1 MSNSYYNPSGNP
13 ATGAS
18 GLSATIRAE
27 FVSIANGF
35 SLLPS
40 FTSGVTGQVLVSQGT
55 GAPTFSA
62 FFSVAPA
69 TGVVTQTIQGSSAI
83 TLSST
88 LFESTGLIN
97 NYLSHD
103 TRNASGGNAASS
115 DFVAT
120 ADTGTDTTNYIN
132 FGINGSGFS
141 QGSWTISGALDGYLY
156 TQSSNL
162 TLGTATAG
170 KNVYIHVGGT
180 LSANIVGTFSATGLA
195 ITGALSATGGFTGN
209 VTGNVS
215 GSAGSATTAT
225 TAATANALNAAN
237 SYSVVGITATGGFTG
252 NVTGN
257 VSGSAGSATTATTAN
272 ALNAANSYSVV
283 GITAS
288 GAITAVG
295 LTSSSGLTVNSGVSS
310 LQGAATPTSVL
321 TYGATTTVNCSLSNA
336 FRVVMTGNITT
347 LTINNAAD
355 GQGITIRFKQ
365 DATGGRTVAWPASF
379 RWNGGSIPSLS
390 TAANSIDMLT
400 AAYDSADSTWVATL
414 LKGVQ

>member
-103 TRNASGGNAASS
+103 TRNASGDNAASS

-195 ITGALSATGGFTGN
+195 ITGALS
-209 VTGNVS
+209 
-215 GSAGSATTAT
+215 
-225 TAATANALNAAN
+225 
-237 SYSVVGITATGGFTG
+237 ATGGFTG

>member
-225 TAATANALNAAN
+225 TA
-237 SYSVVGITATGGFTG
+237 
-252 NVTGN
+252 
-257 VSGSAGSATTATTAN
+257 N